1 MNEASV
7 KVTGISREK
16 LIDTDFSN
24 YFTDPKKAQEGYL
37 QVFEKGFVSD
47 YPLTIK
53 HKNGNLTDVLY
64 NASVYKDDKGNVLGV
79 FAAARDITAQKQSS
93 QYARSLLEASLD
105 PLVTISPEGKITDVN
120 EASIKVTGVPREKL
134 IDTDFS
140 NYFTDP
146 NKAREGYLQVFEK
159 GFVSDYPLTIKHKN
173 GNLTDVLYNASVY
186 KDDKGNVLGVFAAAR
201 DVTEQKWAIE
211 LRKVNKE
218 LAFQNKEKEKQAEE
232 LIIANKME
240 RKQVLALALQTKDLK
255 QINEKLKDKEQQLSN
270 QFNAINNSNAIIEF
284 DLNGIILGLNENFSK
299 MLGYSEKEI
308 VGKHHSI
315 FIVKDYV
322 ASKEYQQFW
331 ENLKNGEFI
340 QGEFKRIDKNGKTI
354 WLQGSYNPILDASG
368 KPFKILK
375 FATDI
380 SLVRKQMLELAKQT
394 KEIEIRAEELSLANE
409 ERRETN
415 EYLES
420 LIDSANAPI
429 IVWDKNYKI
438 TRFNKAFENITGR
451 TEKDVFGET
460 LEILFPPASVENSMD
475 LIKKTLEGEQMKVE
489 EINIAHIDG
498 SERIILWNSANIMSS
513 DGKILIATIAQGN
526 DITQRKQA
534 EEEITKMN
542 IHLEQRVIERTSQLE
557 SANKELEAFS
567 YSVSHDLR
575 APLRHICGFVDLLIK
590 NNTIQL
596 NESGIRYLNIISES
610 SNEMGNLI
618 DALLT
623 FSRLGRSELQGTKIN
638 TKTIVNHVLKSFTS
652 ELEGRNVEIKIAEL
666 PDSWGDENLLNQ
678 VWINLISNA
687 LKYSRNLDKAIIEIG
702 GKMKGEK
709 AIFYV
714 KDNGVGFD
722 MKYADKLF
730 GVFQRLHKAKDFE
743 GIGIGLANVNRIVMR
758 HGGNCWAESEIGKGA
773 TFFFS
778 IPIKNS

>member
-1 MNEASV
+1 MTIKLKIRNVNHNNYARSLIEASLDPLVTISPEGKITDVNEASV
-7 KVTGISREK
+7 KVTGIPREK

-79 FAAARDITAQKQSS
+79 FAAARD
-93 QYARSLLEASLD
+93 
-105 PLVTISPEGKITDVN
+105 
-120 EASIKVTGVPREKL
+120 
-134 IDTDFS
+134 
-140 NYFTDP
+140 
-146 NKAREGYLQVFEK
+146 
-159 GFVSDYPLTIKHKN
+159 
-173 GNLTDVLYNASVY
+173 
-186 KDDKGNVLGVFAAAR
+186 
-201 DVTEQKWAIE
+201 VTEQVWAIE

-315 FIVKDYV
+315 FIMKDYV
-322 ASKEYQQFW
+322 ASKEYHQFW

-340 QGEFKRIDKNGKTI
+340 QGEFKRIDKNGKTV
-354 WLQGSYNPILDASG
+354 WLQSSYNPILDASG

-451 TEKDVFGET
+451 AEKDVFGET
-460 LEILFPPASVENSMD
+460 LEILFPLTSVENSMD

-542 IHLEQRVIERTSQLE
+542 KNLEQRVIERTSQLE
-557 SANKELEAFS
+557 SANNELEAFS

-590 NNTIQL
+590 NNSVQL
-596 NESGIRYLNIISES
+596 NDSGIRYLNIISES
-610 SNEMGNLI
+610 TSEMGNLI

-623 FSRLGRSELQGTKIN
+623 FSRLGRSDLQGTKIN
-638 TKTIVNHVLKSFTS
+638 TKKIVNHVLKSFTI

-687 LKYSRNLDKAIIEIG
+687 LKYSRNLDKSCIEIG
-702 GKMKGEK
+702 GKMESNK
-709 AIFYV
+709 AMFYV

-758 HGGNCWAESEIGKGA
+758 HGGNCWAESEVGKGA

>member
-1 MNEASV
+1 MSEKMTIKLKIRNVNHNNYARSLIEASLDPLVTISPEGKITDVNEASV
-7 KVTGISREK
+7 KVTGIPREK

-79 FAAARDITAQKQSS
+79 FAAARD
-93 QYARSLLEASLD
+93 
-105 PLVTISPEGKITDVN
+105 
-120 EASIKVTGVPREKL
+120 
-134 IDTDFS
+134 
-140 NYFTDP
+140 
-146 NKAREGYLQVFEK
+146 
-159 GFVSDYPLTIKHKN
+159 
-173 GNLTDVLYNASVY
+173 
-186 KDDKGNVLGVFAAAR
+186 
-201 DVTEQKWAIE
+201 VTEQVWAIE

-315 FIVKDYV
+315 FIMKDYV
-322 ASKEYQQFW
+322 TSKEYHQFW

-340 QGEFKRIDKNGKTI
+340 QGEFKRIDKNGKTV

-429 IVWDKNYKI
+429 IVWDRNYKI

-451 TEKDVFGET
+451 TEKEVFGET
-460 LEILFPPASVENSMD
+460 LEILFPLASVENSMD

-542 IHLEQRVIERTSQLE
+542 KNLEQRVIERTSQLE

-590 NNTIQL
+590 NNSVQL
-596 NESGIRYLNIISES
+596 NDSGIRYLNIISES
-610 SNEMGNLI
+610 TSEMGNLI

-623 FSRLGRSELQGTKIN
+623 FSRLGRSDLQGTKIN
-638 TKTIVNHVLKSFTS
+638 TKKIVNHVLKSFAI

-687 LKYSRNLDKAIIEIG
+687 LKYSRNLDKACIEIG
-702 GKMKGEK
+702 GKMESDK
-709 AIFYV
+709 AVFYV

-758 HGGNCWAESEIGKGA
+758 HGGNCWAESEVGKGA